1 MTVAPVATLQA
12 ELEESVLAEVK
23 AFGEAFVAAHPG
35 ASLTEYL
42 RALGSVFVA
51 VLLDVAEAQ
60 ANGQRDEPLSRVM
73 LMAEVVKPVMLRALH
88 DTTGAVTPGR
98 SS

>member
-12 ELEESVLAEVK
+12 ELEGSLLAEVK
-23 AFGEAFVAAHPG
+23 AFGEAYVAANPG
-35 ASLTEYL
+35 ASLSEYL
-42 RALGSVFVA
+42 RALGHVFVA

-73 LMAEVVKPVMLRALH
+73 LMVEVVKPVMLRALH
-88 DTTGAVTPGR
+88 DTAGVVTPR
-98 SS
+98 RAS

>member
-1 MTVAPVATLQA
+1 MTAAPVATLQA
-12 ELEESVLAEVK
+12 ELEASVLDEVK

-42 RALGSVFVA
+42 RALGNVFVA

-60 ANGQRDEPLSRVM
+60 ANSQRDEPLSRVM
-73 LMAEVVKPVMLRALH
+73 LMVEVVRPVMLRAVH
-88 DTTGAVTPGR
+88 DTTGAVTPR
-98 SS
+98 RAS